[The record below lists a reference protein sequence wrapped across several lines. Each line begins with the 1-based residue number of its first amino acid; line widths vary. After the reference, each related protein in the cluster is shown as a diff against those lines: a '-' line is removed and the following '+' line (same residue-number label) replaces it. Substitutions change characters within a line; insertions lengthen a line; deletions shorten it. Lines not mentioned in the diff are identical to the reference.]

1 MFAAADGKSK
11 ATSMRKKLVI
21 LAAFLVAT
29 AALGGVGVAVWHGS
43 TASGPAPAPAPPSV
57 PVIAAKVVASDVPI
71 YLRGVGTVIAYNNV
85 VVRSQITGQITKI
98 NFRQGQT
105 VHKGDLLAQIDPRP
119 YQAQLD
125 QATANRDRDQAQLA
139 HAQANLGRYTPLLA
153 KGFATQQLVD
163 TQKAQV
169 AQLEAMIK
177 SDEAVIESARVN
189 LAYTR
194 LTAPIDGVTGI
205 RQIDEGNVIH
215 PTDPS
220 GLVNITQIQ
229 PISLIF
235 TLPET
240 TLAQIQQE
248 MAKGPVKV
256 LAYSQDDKT
265 KLDEGELLLID
276 NQIIQTTGTIRL
288 RATFPNAKRALWP
301 GELVNVRL
309 LLRTQQNGLTV
320 AAGAVQQGPN
330 GPYIYVIADDQS
342 VQIRPVTVGQIS
354 EGQALIES
362 GLKPDETVV
371 VDGQSRLQPGSHV
384 KVLTGRAAEQADL
397 QSAVEKAIP

>member
-1 MFAAADGKSK
+1 
-11 ATSMRKKLVI
+11 MRKRLVVI
-21 LAAFLVAT
+21 PTLLIAAGVA
-29 AALGGVGVAVWHGS
+29 GGAVWHHR
-43 TASGPAPAPAPPSV
+43 SGAPPAPAQASAPPTV
-57 PVIAAKVVASDVPI
+57 PVVAAKVTPHDVPI

-85 VVRSQITGQITKI
+85 VVRSQITGQITQI
-98 NFRQGQT
+98 TFRQGQT
-105 VHKGDLLAQIDPRP
+105 VKKGDLLAQIDPRP

-125 QATANRDRDQAQLA
+125 QATGNRDRDQAQLGN
-139 HAQANLGRYTPLLA
+139 AQANLGRYTQLLS

-163 TQKAQV
+163 TQKAQLG
-169 AQLEAMIK
+169 QLQAMIK
-177 SDEAVIESARVN
+177 ADEAVIESAQVN

-220 GLVNITQIQ
+220 GLVTVTQIQ

-240 TLAQIQQE
+240 TLSQIQEE

-256 LAYSQDDKT
+256 MAYSQDDKT

-288 RATFPNAKRALWP
+288 RATFPNAKRTLWP
-301 GELVNVRL
+301 GELVNARL
-309 LLRTQQNGLTV
+309 LLRTQHDGLTV
-320 AAGAVQQGPN
+320 ATGAVQQGQN
-330 GPYIYVIADDQS
+330 GPYIYVIAPDQS
-342 VQIRPVTVGQIS
+342 VQVRPVTVGQIS

-362 GLKPDETVV
+362 GLKPNETVV

-384 KVLTGRAAEQADL
+384 NLLTGRAAQQSDL
-397 QSAVEKAIP
+397 QSAVEQAIP

>member
-1 MFAAADGKSK
+1 MRKRLVLFAA
-11 ATSMRKKLVI
+11 LVV
-21 LAAFLVAT
+21 AAG
-29 AALGGVGVAVWHGS
+29 AAGGVGVVVRHHRVN
-43 TASGPAPAPAPPSV
+43 APATAQVSAPPPV
-57 PVIAAKVVASDVPI
+57 PVVAAKVTGHDVPI
-71 YLRGVGTVIAYNNV
+71 YLRGVGTVIAYNSV
-85 VVRSQITGQITKI
+85 IVRSQITGQITKI
-98 NFRQGQT
+98 TFQQGQT
-105 VHKGDLLAQIDPRP
+105 VKKGDQLAQIDPSP
-119 YQAQLD
+119 FQAQLD
-125 QATANRDRDQAQLA
+125 QAIANRDRDQAQVGN
-139 HAQANLGRYTPLLA
+139 AQANLARYTPLLA

-163 TQKAQV
+163 TQKAQL
-169 AQLEAMIK
+169 AQLQAMVK

-215 PTDPS
+215 PTDPN
-220 GLVNITQIQ
+220 GLVNVTQIQ

-240 TLAQIQQE
+240 TLTQIQQE

-256 LAYSQDDKT
+256 MAYTLDDKT

-288 RATFPNAKRALWP
+288 RATFPNANRTLWP
-301 GELVNVRL
+301 GQLDDVRL
-309 LLRTQQNGLTV
+309 LLSTQQNGLTV
-320 AAGAVQQGPN
+320 ATGAVQQGPQ
-330 GPYIYVIADDQS
+330 GAYIYVIAEDQS

-362 GLKPDETVV
+362 GLKSGETVV

-384 KVLTGRAAEQADL
+384 RVLHGKAAEQADL

>member
-1 MFAAADGKSK
+1 MRKRLVLFAA
-11 ATSMRKKLVI
+11 LVV
-21 LAAFLVAT
+21 AAGAV
-29 AALGGVGVAVWHGS
+29 GGVGVVVRHHRS
-43 TASGPAPAPAPPSV
+43 SAPATAQVSAPPPV
-57 PVIAAKVVASDVPI
+57 PVVAAKVTGHDVPI
-71 YLRGVGTVIAYNNV
+71 YLRGVGTVIAYNSV

-98 NFRQGQT
+98 TFRQGQT
-105 VHKGDLLAQIDPRP
+105 VQKGDLLAQIDPSP

-125 QATANRDRDQAQLA
+125 QAIANRDRDQAQVGN
-139 HAQANLGRYTPLLA
+139 AQANLDRYTPLLS

-163 TQKAQV
+163 TQKAQL
-169 AQLEAMIK
+169 AQLQAMVK
-177 SDEAVIESARVN
+177 SDEAIIESARVN

-194 LTAPIDGVTGI
+194 LTSPIDGITGI
-205 RQIDEGNVIH
+205 RQVDEGNVIH
-215 PTDPS
+215 PTDVN
-220 GLVNITQIQ
+220 GLVNVTQIQ

-240 TLAQIQQE
+240 TLTHIQQE

-256 LAYSQDDKT
+256 LAYTLDDKT

-288 RATFPNAKRALWP
+288 RATFPNANRMLWP
-301 GELVNVRL
+301 GQLDDVRL

-320 AAGAVQQGPN
+320 ATGAVQQGPQ
-330 GPYIYVIADDQS
+330 GAYVYVIADDQS
-342 VQIRPVTVGQIS
+342 VQIRPVTVGQIN

-362 GLKPDETVV
+362 GLKSDETVV

-384 KVLTGRAAEQADL
+384 RVLHGRAAQEADL